1 MNRKYI
7 LSIFMLAFM
16 VSNAMAENVELGKI
30 VLNPYVFEA
39 STPDEERANKVLLHR
54 LNGIV
59 NNSGMTGSG
68 IDDRF
73 IITAHSTELET
84 VTTSTAPVK
93 YVMNLM
99 VTIYVGDATD
109 GTLFSQWSTELKAV
123 GSSRGDCLANA
134 YRKINVNDR
143 NLLAAIEQ
151 GKQRIIDYYN
161 QFGPKIIA
169 KARADAQ
176 AGNYDEAVSRLMAV
190 PSVCKDYDTAMKLAG
205 QYGFDALEKYNLNL
219 ITTARAQWSANPT
232 EYGAAQAQETLAR
245 LETPSANAV
254 AQAQKLTREMA
265 NRLQNVEDCIHALA
279 EKQVEYQHQE
289 TMRRINAGEKVAVAT
304 VNAAS
309 RAAVAYYKSRPRTVY
324 HVHWW

>member
-1 MNRKYI
+1 
-7 LSIFMLAFM
+7 MLCATLCAIAD
-16 VSNAMAENVELGKI
+16 NLELGKI
-30 VLNPYVFEA
+30 VLNPYVFE
-39 STPDEERANKVLLHR
+39 STTPDEERANQVLLHR

-59 NNSGMTGSG
+59 NHSGMAGSG

-93 YVMNLM
+93 YVMDLM
-99 VTIYVGDATD
+99 ITIYVGDAKE
-109 GTLFSQWSTELKAV
+109 GTLFSQWSTEVKAV
-123 GSSRGDCLANA
+123 GSNRGECYANA

-143 NLLAAIEQ
+143 SLLSAIEQ

-169 KARADAQ
+169 KAQADAQ
-176 AGNYDEAVSRLMAV
+176 AGNYDEAVSSLMAV
-190 PSVCKDYDTAMKLAG
+190 PSVCKDYDRAMKLAG
-205 QYGFDALEKYNLNL
+205 QYGFDALEKYNLNV
-219 ITTARAQWSANPT
+219 ITTARAQWSANPN
-232 EYGAAQAQETLAR
+232 EYGAAQAQETLTR

-265 NRLQNVEDCIHALA
+265 TRLQNVEDRLQALA
-279 EKQVEYQHQE
+279 AKQVDYEHQE
-289 TMRRINAGEKVAVAT
+289 TMRRIQASENVAVAT

-309 RAAVAYYKSRPRTVY
+309 RAAVAYYKNRPRTVY